1 MSQTET
7 FYQGHSFYG
16 GLTWSFVKEQIGQGL
31 RERYELPTELSS
43 KLLALIRK
51 LEAAEN
57 KSSPARTLIGTLDAV
72 EGYYLRRYA
81 PPVEPRCISAGSPLL
96 VVLIVIMLIVG
107 STLSIMNKACKSGY
121 HAWCAPMSTVRHH
134 VKTQPPG

>member
-1 MSQTET
+1 MSQAET

-57 KSSPARTLIGTLDAV
+57 KSSPRALIGTLDAV

-81 PPVEPRCISAGSPLL
+81 PPLEPRCISAGDDWPLC
-96 VVLIVIMLIVG
+96 
-107 STLSIMNKACKSGY
+107 T
-121 HAWCAPMSTVRHH
+121 
-134 VKTQPPG
+134 

>member
-1 MSQTET
+1 MGTRHEA
-7 FYQGHSFYG
+7 HPFYG
-16 GLTWSFVKEQIGQGL
+16 GLTWSFVTEQIGQGL

-43 KLLALIRK
+43 NLLALIRK

-81 PPVEPRCISAGSPLL
+81 PPVEPRCISAGDDWPLC
-96 VVLIVIMLIVG
+96 
-107 STLSIMNKACKSGY
+107 T
-121 HAWCAPMSTVRHH
+121 
-134 VKTQPPG
+134 

>member
-1 MSQTET
+1 MSQVQS
-7 FYQGHSFYG
+7 FYEANSFYG

-57 KSSPARTLIGTLDAV
+57 KSSPARTLVGTLDAV

-81 PPVEPRCISAGSPLL
+81 PPVEPRCISAGDDWPLC
-96 VVLIVIMLIVG
+96 
-107 STLSIMNKACKSGY
+107 T
-121 HAWCAPMSTVRHH
+121 
-134 VKTQPPG
+134 